1 MAYVT
6 NTLENQ
12 SIVLKTWGRGAK
24 LGNPKIFLPLHGVK
38 IEELGGGIWSILTF
52 LDPFTQKE
60 VKIKRMRTNYHAI
73 DAADKSPRNRYGIP
87 GFMGFTDPVK
97 REKKKTKSTNL
108 TDQGRLNIKHFGGA
122 AAGAT
127 NYTRTKLREGALVPQ
142 ILQVAPTKLQPAS
155 FGNIQHNELGVNA
168 DNGQPVFMQGEY
180 VGNLHTLET
189 KSYFGQLGGVM
200 AHVDDI
206 RDKIEGSLG
215 GYIGEPISQKTLGM
229 MQNTIVNVMQDEI
242 FKDRI
247 NVDVTFTVPA
257 PSPPSNFKIVS
268 DLSLYEN
275 RD

>member
-97 REKKKTKSTNL
+97 REKKKTRIDNL
-108 TDQGRLNIKHFGGA
+108 TEQGRLNIKHFGGA
-122 AAGAT
+122 ATAAG
-127 NYTRTKLREGALVPQ
+127 NYTRTKLREEGLAPQ
-142 ILQVAPTKLQPAS
+142 IIPPVS

-189 KSYFGQLGGVM
+189 KSYFGRIGGVL

-247 NVDVTFTVPA
+247 NVDVTFTVP
-257 PSPPSNFKIVS
+257 PPISPNFKIVS